1 MPKSAKVGFG
11 LLLLHAAAFVFVAI
25 VQPEYDGQDLPAFI
39 FLVVLSNVLPIVG
52 GLFLLFSLL
61 RWFVTR
67 PNN

>member
-1 MPKSAKVGFG
+1 MIGFG
-11 LLLLHAAAFVFVAI
+11 LIILHLAAFAFVAI
-25 VQPEYDGQDLPAFI
+25 VQPEYDAQDLPAFI
-39 FLVVLSNVLPIVG
+39 FLVVLSNVLLIAG